1 MCVCVRACHCVRVCV
16 RACVRACV
24 RVRVCVE
31 RGLGYFFQKE
41 RKEIVDCTTAAPPE
55 PLFKIVSKIP
65 KKKRFTAGDR
75 LSFNTILSLQFY
87 HTQRSHELLQIVNV
101 IRHLGSPG

>member
-1 MCVCVRACHCVRVCV
+1 MCVLRACARACVHVNVCV
-16 RACVRACV
+16 NVCECVCACARVTACVCACVRACV

-65 KKKRFTAGDR
+65 KKKIYCWR
-75 LSFNTILSLQFY
+75 
-87 HTQRSHELLQIVNV
+87 
-101 IRHLGSPG
+101 